1 MSSFFQKK
9 HLDFA
14 KEETNTKLNPDYFN
28 LKSDRA
34 KEEKQEKVQSFL
46 FVSAAVVFIVAF
58 VAVIYA

>member
-9 HLDFA
+9 HLDFT
-14 KEETNTKLNPDYFN
+14 KQETKTKLNPDYFN
-28 LKSDRA
+28 LKTDRA
-34 KEEKQEKVQSFL
+34 NEEKQEKVQNFL